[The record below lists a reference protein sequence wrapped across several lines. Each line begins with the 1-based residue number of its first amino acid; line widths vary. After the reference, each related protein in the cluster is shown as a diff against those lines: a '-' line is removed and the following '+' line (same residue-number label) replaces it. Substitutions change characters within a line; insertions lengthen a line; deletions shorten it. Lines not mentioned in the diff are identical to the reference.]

1 VRIEF
6 LDERRERDYEDF
18 LLAGGTTLLY
28 ASNKYRKLLK
38 KILGAE
44 DRYFIAVDIDN
55 RIVGALPAFLK
66 RHSRFGNIMN
76 SLPFYGGNGAIIE
89 HEGRYEAEKML
100 LDEFYA
106 FAKKNRCISTTIISS
121 PFEAD
126 NEFYEKETDYAY
138 RDERIGQLTKLPPK
152 NLAVLSQIFCLT
164 K

>member
-1 VRIEF
+1 
-6 LDERRERDYEDF
+6 
-18 LLAGGTTLLY
+18 
-28 ASNKYRKLLK
+28 
-38 KILGAE
+38 
-44 DRYFIAVDIDN
+44 
-55 RIVGALPAFLK
+55 
-66 RHSRFGNIMN
+66 MN